1 MLLRTL
7 TSGIDT
13 NIRYMPILRELQ
25 RLGTYENLL
34 EVGSGSE
41 GIARYLNHRITGADI
56 EFSEPIHPN
65 LLPVQL
71 TGTTLPFAD
80 DSFDVVV
87 STDMLEH
94 VPPKDRPTAVAELAR
109 VCRRS
114 LFLAVPV
121 GKASEAHDKKIDA
134 LYLKKNGVRHPFL
147 IEHVQ
152 YGLPDADDIKQTIL
166 SAFGARGKSAFIRQI
181 KNYNLS
187 VREWEARAWLNPSTV
202 SQRLFSYSRVFSLF
216 DSALSFGECYRV
228 IFFVDL
234 RPLRRQ

>member
-7 TSGIDT
+7 TSGIDA
-13 NIRYMPILRELQ
+13 NIRYLPILRELR
-25 RLGTYENLL
+25 RLGMYKNLL
-34 EVGSGSE
+34 EVGSGSA
-41 GIARYLNHRITGADI
+41 GIARYLNHPVTGADI
-56 EFSEPIHPN
+56 QFSEPIHPN
-65 LLPVQL
+65 LSPVQL

-80 DSFDVVV
+80 ESFDVVV

-94 VPPKDRPTAVAELAR
+94 VPPRDRPTAIAELAR
-109 VCRRS
+109 VCRRA

-134 LYLKKNGVRHPFL
+134 LYLQKNGVRHPFL

-152 YGLPDADDIKQTIL
+152 YGLPDADDIKQTIR

-187 VREWEARAWLNPSTV
+187 LREWEARLWLNPSPM
-202 SQRLFSYSRVFSLF
+202 SQRLFSYSRVAAPL
-216 DSALSFGECYRV
+216 DKILSFGACYRA
-228 IFFVDL
+228 IFFVEVHSRTQL
-234 RPLRRQ
+234 